1 MEITVT
7 GRHTSVPE
15 RFQRHIEEKLAKV
28 NQLDPRVTRC
38 EVVVSHEANPRQ
50 AKEAERVEIT
60 CFGKRAVIRAEASA
74 DDTYAA
80 LDLATTR
87 LGERLRRQ
95 HDKRRVHRGGRKAPK
110 SVHDATAPLADLDQ
124 SPAQGGAEQ
133 EPPVPESIAKLGG
146 DVDCPV
152 ELREKVHSTSPMTV
166 DNALSAMEA
175 VGHDF
180 FFFHDVDSD
189 KPTVVY
195 RRRGWSYGMIT
206 LDIQE
211 QTEQSA

>member
-60 CFGKRAVIRAEASA
+60 CYSKRTVIRAEASA
-74 DDTYAA
+74 DEVYAA
-80 LDLATTR
+80 LDLASTR

-95 HDKRRVHRGGRKAPK
+95 HDKRRINRGGRKVPK
-110 SVHDATAPLADLDQ
+110 SVHDATAPLAGLDEQ
-124 SPAQGGAEQ
+124 PAAAAQDDDR
-133 EPPVPESIAKLGG
+133 PVPESIAKLGG
-146 DVDCPV
+146 DADCPI
-152 ELREKVHSTSPMTV
+152 ELREKTHTDAPMSV
-166 DNALSAMEA
+166 DQALNAMEL

-180 FFFHDVDSD
+180 FLYHDIDSD
-189 KPTVVY
+189 KPAVVY
-195 RRRGWSYGMIT
+195 RRRGWSYGVIT
-206 LDIQE
+206 LDVQE
-211 QTEQSA
+211 AAAETA

>member
-38 EVVVSHEANPRQ
+38 EVIVSHEPNPRQ

-60 CFGKRAVIRAEASA
+60 CYGKRAVIRAEASA

-80 LDLATTR
+80 LDLAATR

-110 SVHDATAPLADLDQ
+110 SVHDATAPLADLDL
-124 SPAQGGAEQ
+124 SNAPGDEEQ
-133 EPPVPESIAKLGG
+133 EPPIPDSIARIGG

-152 ELREKVHSTSPMTV
+152 ELREKTHRTSPMTV
-166 DNALSAMEA
+166 DQAIGHMEA

-180 FFFHDVDSD
+180 FFFHDVDAD
-189 KPTVVY
+189 RPTVVY

-206 LDIQE
+206 LDVE
-211 QTEQSA
+211 EKAEESA

>member
-38 EVVVSHEANPRQ
+38 EVVVSHEPNPRQ

-60 CFGKRAVIRAEASA
+60 CFGKRTVIRAEASA

-95 HDKRRVHRGGRKAPK
+95 HDKRRIHRGGRKAPR
-110 SVHDATAPLADLDQ
+110 SVHDATASLANLPLDEPVASADDQ
-124 SPAQGGAEQ
+124 S
-133 EPPVPESIAKLGG
+133 PVPESIAKIGG
-146 DVDCPV
+146 DADCPV
-152 ELREKVHSTSPMTV
+152 ELREKVHTTTPMTV
-166 DNALSAMEA
+166 DQALSAMEA

-180 FFFHDVDSD
+180 FFFHDIDAD

-206 LDIQE
+206 LDVQE
-211 QTEQSA
+211 QAAETA

>member
-110 SVHDATAPLADLDQ
+110 SVHDATAPLADLDLP
-124 SPAQGGAEQ
+124 PAQGGAEQ

-146 DVDCPV
+146 DADCPV

-206 LDIQE
+206 LDIQQ

>member
-38 EVVVSHEANPRQ
+38 EVVVSHEPNPRQ

-60 CFGKRAVIRAEASA
+60 CFGKRTVIRAEASA

-95 HDKRRVHRGGRKAPK
+95 HDKRRIHRGGRKAPR
-110 SVHDATAPLADLDQ
+110 SVHDATASLANLPLDEPVASADEQ
-124 SPAQGGAEQ
+124 S
-133 EPPVPESIAKLGG
+133 PVPESIAKIGG
-146 DVDCPV
+146 DADCPV
-152 ELREKVHSTSPMTV
+152 ELREKVHTTTPMTV
-166 DNALSAMEA
+166 DQALSAMEA

-180 FFFHDVDSD
+180 FFFHDIDAD

-206 LDIQE
+206 LDVQGE
-211 QTEQSA
+211 AAETA